1 MILENQGCQGKH
13 LLKPNERKTSD
24 KATSASL
31 RFTTTSILIQKRD
44 FKIHVCGNKQT
55 CRASTTKD
63 TQGLLS
69 SLKYYGLHVWKT
81 RVKYLNIVPY

>member
-24 KATSASL
+24 KAKSASS

-55 CRASTTKD
+55 CRASTQDYPRITI
-63 TQGLLS
+63 LLEILWLTCMENQS
-69 SLKYYGLHVWKT
+69 
-81 RVKYLNIVPY
+81 